1 MPIVWREEEQA
12 DASPVAV
19 PGWVAPPAHRRLRPS
34 RVEPLLGAAFLAG
47 LGVGL
52 ALRGSE
58 DRGRLALAAGAGLAG
73 IGLSGPGGLWFAPR
87 YDIPAL
93 NAPPEEEPP
102 VVVGEHGT
110 VHRGRS
116 DVPLQGGGSRPY
128 LWIWIVP
135 ARGNPCEQRGSYRW
149 YQYVRLRLTLDGQHK
164 RLRKP
169 IEGATG
175 LDYFFDEWNPD
186 YHVSEVAATDPG
198 FSPPG
203 LDLDA
208 DRPGKPFRHYDVPG
222 TRTAGGTS
230 TLTGVLDA
238 PNFCQ
243 RGERTHSPAE
253 QLLERFFPAEGTVR
267 EQAVAPPEQ
276 AVRIGIEIE
285 GRTYLV
291 CVADGAATCI
301 GRVAWTYRND
311 IDLLLVWR
319 EAGIALGTAR
329 RWRLG
334 SEIRRCAL
342 SLAIGD
348 WVQPC

>member
-1 MPIVWREEEQA
+1 MQRPFRC
-12 DASPVAV
+12 
-19 PGWVAPPAHRRLRPS
+19 PAGLRPQRAGGSGSPGSYRCSARRFSADLVSGWRCAGRS
-34 RVEPLLGAAFLAG
+34 RAG
-47 LGVGL
+47 VSPWPP
-52 ALRGSE
+52 GSVWP
-58 DRGRLALAAGAGLAG
+58 G
-73 IGLSGPGGLWFAPR
+73 SGCSTWCCVVRAR

-93 NAPPEEEPP
+93 NAPPEELTP
-102 VVVGEHGT
+102 VMAGEHGT

-116 DVPLQGGGSRPY
+116 DVPLEGGGSRPTFD
-128 LWIWIVP
+128 LVVP

-149 YQYVRLRLTLDGQHK
+149 YQYVRLRLTLDGQLK

-175 LDYFFDEWNPD
+175 LKYFFDKWNPD

-208 DRPGKPFRHYDVPG
+208 DRLGKPFRHYDVPG

-267 EQAVAPPEQ
+267 EDGCAA
-276 AVRIGIEIE
+276 G
-285 GRTYLV
+285 
-291 CVADGAATCI
+291 ADRAHRHRDRGSHLS
-301 GRVAWTYRND
+301 RVAS
-311 IDLLLVWR
+311 
-319 EAGIALGTAR
+319 TAPR
-329 RWRLG
+329 PASG
-334 SEIRRCAL
+334 A
-342 SLAIGD
+342 
-348 WVQPC
+348 